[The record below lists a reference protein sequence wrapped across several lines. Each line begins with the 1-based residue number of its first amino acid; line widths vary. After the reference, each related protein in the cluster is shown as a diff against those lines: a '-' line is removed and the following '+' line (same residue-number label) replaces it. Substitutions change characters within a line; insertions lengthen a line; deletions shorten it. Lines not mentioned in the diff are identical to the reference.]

1 MTWVTKKT
9 VRDVLLI
16 LVISIVLAEIAFRIV
31 DGISPLHIFYDDTYD
46 RWRRE
51 PGTQDFDIKINAHG
65 FRDTEFSPK
74 RTGVYRIVAL
84 GDSMAYGA
92 VPHRNNYLTILEQRM
107 NARQPVE
114 VLNMG
119 IPNTGPRD
127 YLSILVREGLAF
139 DPDMVLVSVF
149 IGNDI
154 LKPGVGQG
162 KRELYTYSYLA
173 SFAHYL
179 LHIRPQIA
187 DRQPGPDRGKEYLK
201 YCGNCPRFEEDAFL
215 KIESHRA
222 SIYFSAPKSIDPLVD
237 RAFAPIAKM
246 ARLCEQLG
254 IEFAV
259 VLLPAEIQ
267 VYPALAKRVIDRSY
281 NFTRHAA
288 HWNPSLPN
296 RLLGERLNAR
306 GIRFLDLLPEFS
318 RVAPHE
324 TLYLPRD
331 THWNIAGNQLAGEA
345 IYRYLSSLASG

>member
-1 MTWVTKKT
+1 MTWATKNT
-9 VRDVLLI
+9 VRDVLVI
-16 LVISIVLAEIAFRIV
+16 LVISIALAEIAFRIV
-31 DGISPLHIFYDDTYD
+31 DGISPLHIFYDDTYE
-46 RWRRE
+46 RWRRT
-51 PGTQDFDIKINAHG
+51 PGTQNFDIKINSHG
-65 FRDTEFSPK
+65 FKDTEFGPK
-74 RTGVYRIVAL
+74 RTDVYRIVAL
-84 GDSMAYGA
+84 GDSMTYGA
-92 VPHRNNYLTILEQRM
+92 VPYHNNYLTVLERRM

-119 IPNTGPRD
+119 IPNTGPSD

-154 LKPGVGQG
+154 LKPGAGQG

-179 LHIRPQIA
+179 LYIRPQIA
-187 DRQPGPDRGKEYLK
+187 DRQPGPDRDKEYLQ
-201 YCGNCPRFEEDAFL
+201 YCGDCPTFEEEAFL
-215 KIESHRA
+215 RINSHRA
-222 SIYFSAPKSIDPLVD
+222 VIYFSAPKSINPLVD
-237 RAFAPIAKM
+237 HAFVPIAEM
-246 ARLCEQLG
+246 AKLCEQRG

-267 VYPALAKRVIDRSY
+267 LYPALAKRVIDRSY

-288 HWNPSLPN
+288 HWDPELPN

-318 RVAPHE
+318 RVAPRE

-331 THWNIAGNQLAGEA
+331 THWNIAGNRLAGEA
-345 IYRYLSSLASG
+345 IYRYLSSIASG